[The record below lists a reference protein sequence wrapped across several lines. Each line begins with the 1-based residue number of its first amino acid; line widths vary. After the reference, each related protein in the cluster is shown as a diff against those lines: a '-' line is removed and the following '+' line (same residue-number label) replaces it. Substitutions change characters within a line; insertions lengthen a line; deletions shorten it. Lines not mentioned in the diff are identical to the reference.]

1 MKEIVLILLSLC
13 ILAIMWEENSGI
25 SRLESQVIAARQ
37 DIAATHG
44 HIERIER
51 MVKGATSDP

>member
-1 MKEIVLILLSLC
+1 MKEIVLIILSIC
-13 ILAIMWEENSGI
+13 ILGVMWEENVGI

-37 DIAATHG
+37 DIAVTHG

-51 MVKGATSDP
+51 MVKGATSE